1 MRVHGLWNDF
11 NLLTELYVRLVVCW
25 QCNIFQLT
33 DYSNHNVGYRL
44 EGWNNTDLFCIMRQ
58 NTKVWHPCP
67 PNLLFATQFY
77 FSGLQAESYFF
88 QHAHWWPTQ
97 PMSKPTERK
106 KKNSPCRLNDLM
118 VHNDVE
124 TTQYEQNYNICL
136 LLGFPIPFL
145 LSEFWFHKFPKSTQF
160 KCQIRGADREEKNQK
175 GIKSNPH

>member
-1 MRVHGLWNDF
+1 MVCEIISICWLSCMYVSWFADNATFF
-11 NLLTELYVRLVVCW
+11 NSLITVITMLV
-25 QCNIFQLT
+25 T
-33 DYSNHNVGYRL
+33 L